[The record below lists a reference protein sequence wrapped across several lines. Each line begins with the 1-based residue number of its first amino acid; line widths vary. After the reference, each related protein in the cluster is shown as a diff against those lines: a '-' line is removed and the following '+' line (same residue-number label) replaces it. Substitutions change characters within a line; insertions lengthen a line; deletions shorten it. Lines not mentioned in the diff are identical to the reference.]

1 MAPPTTTTDR
11 APGRPALR
19 SAAIA
24 AALGACF
31 AAGCVNRWE
40 QAYQG
45 ERLAPLPADA
55 PIEMTETETLVLL
68 SDDVPPGY
76 RRLGGCDFTLGI
88 ECGKSDLRAFA
99 RSIGASKV
107 HWRRSYLGS
116 TERQVTRNVPV
127 YDKVQTTGTIT
138 NADGSVS
145 TIDSETKVSRWEQ
158 RTYVVRDT
166 SWWHGA
172 VLLAPTPV
180 HSGQ

>member
-11 APGRPALR
+11 APRRPALP

-31 AAGCVNRWE
+31 AAGCVNHWE

-55 PIEMTETETLVLL
+55 PIEMTETEALVLL
-68 SDDVPPGY
+68 SDEVPPGY

-88 ECGKSDLRAFA
+88 ECGESDLRTFA

-107 HWRRSYLGS
+107 QWRRSYLGS
-116 TERQVTRNVPV
+116 TERQVTRNEPK
-127 YDKVQTTGTIT
+127 YDRVRSSGTIT
-138 NADGSVS
+138 NPDGTVS
-145 TIDSETKVSRWEQ
+145 TIDTESKSSRWEP
-158 RTYVVRDT
+158 RTFTVTDHAYL
-166 SWWHGA
+166 H
-172 VLLAPTPV
+172 LAKLFAPDS
-180 HSGQ
+180 H